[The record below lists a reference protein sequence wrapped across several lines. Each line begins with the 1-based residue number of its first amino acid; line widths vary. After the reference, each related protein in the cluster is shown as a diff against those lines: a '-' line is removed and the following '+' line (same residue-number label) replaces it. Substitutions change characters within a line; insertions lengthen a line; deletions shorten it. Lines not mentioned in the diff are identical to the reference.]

1 MTATTART
9 RKSRLTGLAA
19 QVRTGRVDMRFP
31 SPTSRRR
38 YGRPMTQ
45 TEALRIY
52 VGTERSAR
60 AGRRTVKT
68 CFNGRKIAYWA

>member
-1 MTATTART
+1 MTATTARI
-9 RKSRLTGLAA
+9 RKSRLTELAD

-52 VGTERSAR
+52 VGVERSAR
-60 AGRRTVKT
+60 AGKRTVKT
-68 CFNGRKIAYWA
+68 TFTGKRFAYWA

>member
-9 RKSRLTGLAA
+9 RKLRLTELAA

-31 SPTSRRR
+31 SPRSRQR

-52 VGTERSAR
+52 VGTERMAR
-60 AGRRTVKT
+60 AGKRTVKT
-68 CFNGRKIAYWA
+68 TFTGKRFAYWA